1 VAIVLQVGDE
11 DLVENF
17 SKRTVK
23 VILLYFGKEEIKVV
37 CINFIE

>member
-1 VAIVLQVGDE
+1 VAIALQVGDE

-23 VILLYFGKEEIKVV
+23 LILLYFGKELGNKAYVH
-37 CINFIE
+37 